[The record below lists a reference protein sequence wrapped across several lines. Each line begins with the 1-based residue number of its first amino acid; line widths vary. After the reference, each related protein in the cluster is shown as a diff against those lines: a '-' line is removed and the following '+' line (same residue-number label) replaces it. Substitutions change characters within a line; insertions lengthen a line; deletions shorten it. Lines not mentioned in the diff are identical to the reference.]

1 MPPTGSKPGLD
12 RRSGYSSGWYILG
25 CSFMQCIFF
34 VIHMQKEIIFVTNK
48 QATSF
53 FIQIITIFLRTSNQH
68 WRAVLISIIVITIK
82 GTTNIKSN
90 CRRPLPFFSSS
101 SVPISPCSV
110 WRFGERE
117 DDDDDWWD
125 GEIDTAAGDGCW
137 KKICSPRWPPP
148 CQPWPRSTSGPDS
161 TSPQASQG
169 CHSNICNKVLRT
181 NSTITIIHCSHLV
194 WR

>member
-1 MPPTGSKPGLD
+1 MFLPSFCITLPRKHDLKWRPGRKRLRLHHPQCVPLLQHSLRSILWLSLSFLILGPMSPTGSKPGLD
-12 RRSGYSSGWYILG
+12 RRSGYSSGCWYILG

-68 WRAVLISIIVITIK
+68 WRAVLINIIATTIK

-101 SVPISPCSV
+101 FVPISPCSV
-110 WRFGERE
+110 WRFGERG

-125 GEIDTAAGDGCW
+125 GENDTAAGDGCW
-137 KKICSPRWPPP
+137 K
-148 CQPWPRSTSGPDS
+148 
-161 TSPQASQG
+161 
-169 CHSNICNKVLRT
+169 
-181 NSTITIIHCSHLV
+181 
-194 WR
+194 

>member
-1 MPPTGSKPGLD
+1 MAPRSQKTSSAPPSMCPITATRSQVNIVIVIIFLILGPMSPTGSKPGLD

-68 WRAVLISIIVITIK
+68 WRAVLINIIATTIK

-110 WRFGERE
+110 
-117 DDDDDWWD
+117 
-125 GEIDTAAGDGCW
+125 
-137 KKICSPRWPPP
+137 
-148 CQPWPRSTSGPDS
+148 
-161 TSPQASQG
+161 
-169 CHSNICNKVLRT
+169 
-181 NSTITIIHCSHLV
+181 
-194 WR
+194 